1 MNALAQLIPATARK
15 WLYAITAAVNAIGL
29 IVIPLLVTLNV
40 IPTSAAD
47 QISLIIGAVLAIVA
61 GLVAGGNVPASTD
74 NTDAGVN

>member
-47 QISLIIGAVLAIVA
+47 QISMIVGAVLAIVS
-61 GLVAGGNVPASTD
+61 GLVATGNVPASGD
-74 NTDAGVN
+74 NTDA